1 MDPAVHS
8 PLRFLAPIALLA
20 AVAIVALVVAAS
32 VGGEGETGSEP
43 GASAPQERPNGGGAG
58 QGDAGGTG
66 PATYEVQSGDTLD
79 SIAEDTGVTVGQLLE
94 LNPGID
100 PEALSTGQELKL
112 RE

>member
-8 PLRFLAPIALLA
+8 PLRFVAPIALLA
-20 AVAIVALVVAAS
+20 AIAIVALVVAAS
-32 VGGEGETGSEP
+32 VGGDGETASDS
-43 GASAPQERPNGGGAG
+43 GAPAAQERPDRGARGSDGDGGA
-58 QGDAGGTG
+58 
-66 PATYEVQSGDTLD
+66 ATYEVQAGDTLD
-79 SIAEDTGVTVGQLLE
+79 SIAEDTGVSVTQLLE